1 MKINF
6 NIPVKDYKG
15 QALVSNGKVQMLND
29 HVGQA
34 MYMVHSVGGN
44 SLTPDE
50 KYMAYKICNK
60 MQSQNEIELN
70 SEECAFIIKVCG
82 ESLISGAYGQIREL
96 IEG

>member
-1 MKINF
+1 
-6 NIPVKDYKG
+6 
-15 QALVSNGKVQMLND
+15 
-29 HVGQA
+29 
-34 MYMVHSVGGN
+34 
-44 SLTPDE
+44 
-50 KYMAYKICNK
+50 MAYKICNK

>member
-1 MKINF
+1 MKINL
-6 NIPVKDYKG
+6 NQPVKDYKG

-29 HVGQA
+29 HIGQA

-60 MQSQNEIELN
+60 CQSNDEIELTT
-70 SEECAFIIKVCG
+70 EERAFTLKVCG